1 MIIVRHA
8 RLTAALTVI
17 LTASLIATLLPTA
30 MAQKPAGTV
39 QPDLAVNEPENP
51 HSLGYRTAGYGETP
65 SELVSSENQ
74 TWRATYL
81 LWKEG
86 ISTSTSAL
94 GAVAPAHGRE
104 DVLTYADAIH
114 ASVSLDL
121 ELLVAASIAH
131 QASDIRDRPFGT
143 DLVEEFWRQ
152 HMKANASVGIAQL
165 RPEEVVYWAPELV
178 GQDLLAPEVA
188 IRVMAAKLSKANHY
202 ILRTYS
208 AVDPTD
214 RYMLLAIVQN
224 TSSEPAMRRTI
235 DYFFHGAKRNWNEML
250 YSAQGERLNWRKQL
264 RLVFLHADWLLS
276 QGWEKP
282 AGLDS
287 TRWATVAFSEEP
299 DDPVA
304 SGHTTFIGPPNHGR

>member
-1 MIIVRHA
+1 MIIVHHA
-8 RLTAALTVI
+8 RLTVALTVI
-17 LTASLIATLLPTA
+17 LTASLIVTLLPTA
-30 MAQKPAGTV
+30 LAQKPAGTV

-51 HSLGYRTAGYGETP
+51 HSLGYRTAGYGEAP

-114 ASVSLDL
+114 ASVSMDL

-188 IRVMAAKLSKANHY
+188 IRVMGAKLSKANHY

-214 RYMLLAIVQN
+214 RLMLLAIVQN
-224 TSSEPAMRRTI
+224 TSNEPAMRGTI
-235 DYFFHGAKRNWNEML
+235 DYFFQGSKRNWNEML

-276 QGWEKP
+276 QGWETP
-282 AGLDS
+282 DGLDR
-287 TRWATVAFSEEP
+287 TRWAAVAFSEEP
-299 DDPVA
+299 GDQAA
-304 SGHTTFIGPPNHGR
+304 SGDNTTIPSPNHGR

>member
-1 MIIVRHA
+1 MRRY
-8 RLTAALTVI
+8 RLTVALT
-17 LTASLIATLLPTA
+17 LMLSAGLIATLLPTA
-30 MAQKPAGTV
+30 MAQKLASTE

-51 HSLGYRTAGYGETP
+51 HSVGYRTAGYGQTP
-65 SELVSSENQ
+65 RELVSSEKQ
-74 TWRATYL
+74 TWHTTYL

-114 ASVSLDL
+114 ASVSMDL

-143 DLVEEFWRQ
+143 DLVEEFWRL

-202 ILRTYS
+202 ILSTYS

-224 TSSEPAMRRTI
+224 TSDEPAMRRTI
-235 DYFFHGAKRNWNEML
+235 DYFFQGARRDWNEML

-299 DDPVA
+299 GDPVA
-304 SGHTTFIGPPNHGR
+304 SGDNTSIPSPNHGR

>member
-1 MIIVRHA
+1 MRRY
-8 RLTAALTVI
+8 RLTVALT
-17 LTASLIATLLPTA
+17 LMLSAGLIATLLPTA
-30 MAQKPAGTV
+30 MAQKLASTE

-51 HSLGYRTAGYGETP
+51 HSVGYRTAGYGQTP
-65 SELVSSENQ
+65 RELVSSEKQ
-74 TWRATYL
+74 TWHTTYL

-114 ASVSLDL
+114 ASVSRDL
-121 ELLVAASIAH
+121 ELIVAASIAH

-143 DLVEEFWRQ
+143 DLVEEFWRL

-202 ILRTYS
+202 ILSTYS

-224 TSSEPAMRRTI
+224 TSDEPAMRRTI
-235 DYFFHGAKRNWNEML
+235 DTFFQGARRDWNEML

-299 DDPVA
+299 GDPVA
-304 SGHTTFIGPPNHGR
+304 SGDNTSIPSPNHGR

>member
-1 MIIVRHA
+1 MDRP
-8 RLTAALTVI
+8 R
-17 LTASLIATLLPTA
+17 SNWSR
-30 MAQKPAGTV
+30 Q
-39 QPDLAVNEPENP
+39 
-51 HSLGYRTAGYGETP
+51 RTKRGST
-65 SELVSSENQ
+65 
-74 TWRATYL
+74 TYL

-114 ASVSLDL
+114 ASVSMDL

-202 ILRTYS
+202 ILQAPIPRSIQPTATCCSRSCKTHRTS
-208 AVDPTD
+208 
-214 RYMLLAIVQN
+214 
-224 TSSEPAMRRTI
+224 RR
-235 DYFFHGAKRNWNEML
+235 
-250 YSAQGERLNWRKQL
+250 
-264 RLVFLHADWLLS
+264 
-276 QGWEKP
+276 
-282 AGLDS
+282 
-287 TRWATVAFSEEP
+287 
-299 DDPVA
+299 
-304 SGHTTFIGPPNHGR
+304 